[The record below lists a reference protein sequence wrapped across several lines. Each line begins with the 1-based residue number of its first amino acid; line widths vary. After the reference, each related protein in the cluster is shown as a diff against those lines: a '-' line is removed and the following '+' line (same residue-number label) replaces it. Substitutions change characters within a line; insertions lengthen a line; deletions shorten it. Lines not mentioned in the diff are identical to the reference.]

1 MSLLTSMVIY
11 ALSAGVLVAGL
22 ALPLAGLARAEP
34 PKTARLGSANAAPQ
48 PGLSRVRTATPM
60 ARCLASWDRS
70 TQMSKREWKETC
82 RRVVKTNPGLYNK
95 PF

>member
-1 MSLLTSMVIY
+1 MLLLTLKGFH
-11 ALSAGVLVAGL
+11 ALSTGVLMAGL
-22 ALPLAGLARAEP
+22 ALPPVGIARAEP
-34 PKTARLGSANAAPQ
+34 PQPRLGTASPQ
-48 PGLSRVRTATPM
+48 QQGVQRLRATTTPM

>member
-1 MSLLTSMVIY
+1 MSPPTLMVFY
-11 ALSAGVLVAGL
+11 GLSAGVLVAGL
-22 ALPLAGLARAEP
+22 ALPFARAEP
-34 PKTARLGSANAAPQ
+34 PKTARLGTANAAPQ
-48 PGLSRVRTATPM
+48 QGVSRVRAISPM
-60 ARCLASWDRS
+60 ARCLATWDRS

>member
-1 MSLLTSMVIY
+1 MSLPSSKLIRGLTPSLFIV
-11 ALSAGVLVAGL
+11 VLAGL
-22 ALPLAGLARAEP
+22 PLVGLARAEP
-34 PKTARLGSANAAPQ
+34 TRLSTGTPSQRGIERAATTA
-48 PGLSRVRTATPM
+48 PM

-82 RRVVKTNPGLYNK
+82 RRVVKNNPSLYNK

>member
-1 MSLLTSMVIY
+1 MSPPTLQLFS

-22 ALPLAGLARAEP
+22 AFPLAGVARAEP
-34 PKTARLGSANAAPQ
+34 PQPARFGTASPPQ
-48 PGLSRVRTATPM
+48 QGVSRVRATSPM
-60 ARCLASWDRS
+60 ARCLATWDRS

>member
-1 MSLLTSMVIY
+1 MSPPSLQIGR
-11 ALSAGVLVAGL
+11 ALSASVLIAGL
-22 ALPLAGLARAEP
+22 TLPLVGSVRAEP
-34 PKTARLGSANAAPQ
+34 AQAARLSTASPQ
-48 PGLSRVRTATPM
+48 QRSVERVRATTPM

-70 TQMSKREWKETC
+70 TQMSKREWKDTC